1 MQPGGKQRRR
11 IRVHQS
17 SRRFVPALFLILET
31 GLYLAFLVWDLRVG
45 GAGSN
50 GIKYLGIL
58 LCLVFALW
66 AGAQPGGEHLT
77 GLALAVTAVSDVFLL
92 LLDRNYLFGVGLF
105 CLVQLCYGIRIFHA
119 NGGKSWW
126 GMRLGLSGVALV
138 SLRVL
143 GLLNHLNGLALVYFS
158 NFLCNVLSSLGC
170 RGVRAR
176 QLSFGL
182 SLFLCCDLCVG
193 IFQNPALVPSA
204 LAEFARI
211 GMWLFYLPG
220 QVLIALSALPEPT
233 GGVFP

>member
-1 MQPGGKQRRR
+1 MQPGGKQRRSV
-11 IRVHQS
+11 RVHQS
-17 SRRFVPALFLILET
+17 SRRLVPALFLILET
-31 GLYLAFLVWDLRVG
+31 GLYVTFLVWDLRGG

-66 AGAQPGGEHLT
+66 AGTRPGGEHLT

-92 LLDRNYLFGVGLF
+92 LLNRNYLLGVGLF
-105 CLVQLCYGIRIFHA
+105 CVVQLCYGIRIFRA

-126 GMRLGLSGVALV
+126 ALRLGLSGAALV
-138 SLRVL
+138 GLRTL
-143 GLLNHLNGLALVYFS
+143 GLLDRLNGLALVYFS
-158 NFLCNVLSSLGC
+158 NFLCNVLSSLAC

-176 QLSFGL
+176 QLSVGL

-193 IFQNPALVPSA
+193 AFQNPALVPPA
-204 LAEFARI
+204 LADFAWI

-220 QVLIALSALPEPT
+220 QVLVALSALPEPA